1 MSNLAYKYQQKQ
13 YEEKQQQP
21 SPSKLFKRKV
31 TKGEKVLWT
40 ASIVALLAISIYLVS
55 TYASIYA
62 LNTDIQQLETKAE
75 QQEKGNSGLKEEV
88 STLSAPER
96 IFEIAKDK
104 LGMTAKNGNVKV
116 IGNE

>member
-13 YEEKQQQP
+13 YEEKPQQP
-21 SPSKLFKRKV
+21 SPAKLFKRRV
-31 TKGEKVLWT
+31 TKGEKILWT
-40 ASIVALLAISIYLVS
+40 FSIVALLAVSIYLVS

-62 LNTDIQQLETKAE
+62 INTDIQQLETKTE
-75 QQEKGNSGLKEEV
+75 QLQKGNNDLKQQV

-104 LGMTAKNGNVKV
+104 LGMTFKNGNVKV